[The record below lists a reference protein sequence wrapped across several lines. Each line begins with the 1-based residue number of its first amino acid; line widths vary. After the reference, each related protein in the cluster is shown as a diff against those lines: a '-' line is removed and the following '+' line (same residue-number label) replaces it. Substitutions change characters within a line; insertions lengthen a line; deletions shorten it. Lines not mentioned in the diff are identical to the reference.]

1 MSNNSRRSA
10 NLVSNV
16 NIFSDIDNN
25 RIGIG
30 TTNPQYT
37 LDVYGDLNFNGTLNQ
52 NGGVFVASRWTSG
65 AGNDIYRNLGNVGIG
80 SQVPTSKLDV
90 AGPVTVSGGSP
101 FYRNSSTIES
111 NYTIGASFN
120 EMSIGPVTI
129 QSGVT
134 VTVNGNWSVV

>member
-16 NIFSDIDNN
+16 NIFSDIDNG

-37 LDVYGDLNFNGTLNQ
+37 LDIYGDLNFNGTLNQ
-52 NGGVFVASRWTSG
+52 NGGVFVASRWTSST
-65 AGNDIYRNLGNVGIG
+65 GNDIYRNLGNVGVG
-80 SQVPTSKLDV
+80 SEFPTSKLDV

-101 FYRNSSTIES
+101 FYRNSSTVTGD
-111 NYTIGASFN
+111 YTVGSTFN

-134 VTVNGNWSVV
+134 VTVNGNWSIV